1 MANGI
6 QRRTRSERVAA
17 LELPPGLLERT
28 YEYLQRGDVLLRLA
42 LCGLTAVMLWIVTG
56 GWDPPLPYRTG
67 YTPPRGIV
75 AKVPFHKFDPEATR
89 EAQEQARGKVLYVYE
104 NDRYPLTQLRAALQN
119 RLVQVLGAK
128 SLKELDPAVAQEFF
142 GQVAGATAKPAG
154 AKNATPPPDPAAR
167 PASEAVREKQFKAF
181 HDALASQEALAK
193 IERSVEEGMAPLTE
207 RGIMESLAQEHTEGN
222 QQEILVHP
230 KGQPDLA
237 KPVQVRD
244 TLIGEIVGTNTEN
257 PHSSLENRLFER
269 IESREVASRIYGW
282 LRPRLR
288 NHTTLTLNAKET
300 EQAKAV
306 AVAKVGEKYID
317 YQTGDLLIPGG
328 KQLTPDNLELLE
340 LEHKAYVSQLTRQER
355 AGYSLAVLGMFVALS
370 VLCGVY
376 VLCYEPKLIGN
387 LRRFATMLVLIV
399 ITVAAAMPASQDTW
413 RAEII
418 PLLLFAMTVAIA
430 YHQELALLF
439 SAAVALVIVV
449 ATGQDLA
456 QFTVLTAASAT
467 AILLVGSVRSRRKL
481 IYVGMCVGAV
491 AALTTIGVGTLEEQ
505 PLIQTLWPEAMRY
518 GLWCV
523 VAGFLMTGLLPF
535 IESLFE
541 VQTELSLL
549 ELGDVAHPLL
559 QELVR
564 RAPGTYNHSINVAS
578 IAEAAAESIG
588 CNGLLVRVGAY
599 FHDIGKMLKP
609 GYFVENQGQ
618 DASRHESLVP
628 AMSTLIIIAHIKDGA
643 DLARQHHLPQ
653 TIIDFILQHH
663 GTTLVEYFYRR
674 ASEQNEPAGGGV
686 DESDFR
692 YPGPKPQT
700 KEAAVL
706 MVADAVESASRALV
720 EPTPSRIE
728 SLVHDIAMKRL
739 VDGQFDA
746 CALTL
751 RELATIEDSLVK
763 SLTAVY
769 HGRVK
774 YPGQRTA

>member
-1 MANGI
+1 MPNGI

-17 LELPPGLLERT
+17 LELPPGLLDRT
-28 YEYLQRGDVLLRLA
+28 LEYLQRGDVVLRLG
-42 LCGLTAVMLWIVTG
+42 LCALTAVLLWTVTG
-56 GWDPPLPYRTG
+56 AWDPPMPYRTG
-67 YTPPRGIV
+67 FTPPRGIV
-75 AKVPFHKFDPEATR
+75 AKIDFRKSDPDATQ
-89 EAQEQARGKVLYVYE
+89 EAQEQARRKVLYVYE
-104 NDRYPLTQLRAALQN
+104 NDSYPLVQLRAALQN

-128 SLKELDPAVAQEFF
+128 SLKELDPGVAKELFEP
-142 GQVAGATAKPAG
+142 PAG
-154 AKNATPPPDPAAR
+154 AKPKNPVQP
-167 PASEAVREKQFKAF
+167 EAQFKAF

-193 IERSVEEGMAPLTE
+193 IERAVGEAMAPLE
-207 RGIMESLAQEHTEGN
+207 SRGIMESLAQEHTEGN
-222 QQEILVHP
+222 QQEIVVHP
-230 KGQPDLA
+230 KGQPELTKVVAVND
-237 KPVQVRD
+237 V
-244 TLIGEIVGTNTEN
+244 LIGEIVGTNADN
-257 PHSSLENRLFER
+257 PHSTLENRLLER
-269 IESREVASRIYGW
+269 VESREVATRIYNW

-288 NHTTLTLNAKET
+288 NHTTLALNAKET
-300 EQAKAV
+300 EQAKAD
-306 AVAKVGEKYID
+306 AVAKVGEKFITYHR
-317 YQTGDLLIPGG
+317 GDLLVPGG
-328 KQLTPDNLELLE
+328 VPISGDHIALLD
-340 LEHKAYVSQLTRQER
+340 LEHQTYIRQLTRVER
-355 AGYSLAVLGMFVALS
+355 AGYSLAALGMFVALS
-370 VLCGVY
+370 ILCGVY
-376 VLCYEPKLIGN
+376 VLCYEPKLIGS
-387 LRRFATMLVLIV
+387 LRRFSTMLALIV
-399 ITVAAAMPASQDTW
+399 ITVGAALLASDNAW
-413 RAEII
+413 RAEVI

-449 ATGQDLA
+449 ATGQGLS
-456 QFTVLTAASAT
+456 QFTILTAAAAT
-467 AILLVGSVRSRRKL
+467 AILLVGSIRSRRKL
-481 IYVGMCVGAV
+481 IYVGMCVGVV
-491 AALTTIGVGTLEEQ
+491 ALMTTIGVGTLEEQ
-505 PLIQTLWPEAMRY
+505 PFWQTLWPEAQRF

-663 GTTLVEYFYRR
+663 GTTLVEFFFRR
-674 ASEQNEPAGGGV
+674 AAEQTDPENGELE
-686 DESDFR
+686 ESAFR

-728 SLVHDIAMKRL
+728 SLVHEIAMKRL

-746 CALTL
+746 CGLTL
-751 RELATIEDSLVK
+751 KELATLEDSLVK